1 MQTHAPRAA
10 GSSRLRVRQHKGK
23 AVRAGSGK
31 TPKNGK
37 AKREAAVDSDND
49 EFEEVRESQW
59 LGKALRRQKTQEVA
73 ATSRRPAAHASSAHA
88 SSSRAPTPLCATEAG
103 ACVML

>member
-73 ATSRRPAAHASSAHA
+73 ATARRSP
-88 SSSRAPTPLCATEAG
+88 
-103 ACVML
+103 CVQRPCVQRPRTYPPVCD